1 MSLWELIVWPFARL
15 MELLYN
21 WTSNYGVSVILFAL
35 VVNILLAPF
44 MAKSKKSTMRT
55 SRLQPKLQE
64 LQRKHE
70 GNQQK
75 LNEEMQK
82 LYREE
87 GVKPMS
93 GCLWTLIPF
102 PILIAL
108 YSVIRQPLQK
118 MMGIAAEDVTKITE
132 WATKNAGFVSNSK
145 GGTYDEIG
153 VVDALHS
160 HWDAAVNALGDFGDK
175 LMDIDYSFLGMNLG
189 EIPNWRIWEADF
201 SNSSVWLP
209 ALGLFLIPIIAAFL
223 SWLSMKISQKTNPV
237 PATNQQAA
245 SSMQMMNLM
254 MPIMSI
260 WICFIMPAALG
271 VYWIANSIIGILRDL
286 GLTKVFVK
294 QMEKEDAERL
304 SAEREREAEMQRRRE
319 ETERLRAEGAT
330 TRNTN
335 TSKKKMQAQQKQ
347 ENEERRAANERA
359 ERDAKRERMG
369 IIPEDNP
376 SQVGKRRYAR
386 GRNYDPNRFGNVSA
400 AAAES
405 TIPELE
411 PETESENSQE

>member
-1 MSLWELIVWPFARL
+1 
-15 MELLYN
+15 
-21 WTSNYGVSVILFAL
+21 
-35 VVNILLAPF
+35 
-44 MAKSKKSTMRT
+44 
-55 SRLQPKLQE
+55 
-64 LQRKHE
+64 
-70 GNQQK
+70 
-75 LNEEMQK
+75 
-82 LYREE
+82 
-87 GVKPMS
+87 
-93 GCLWTLIPF
+93 
-102 PILIAL
+102 
-108 YSVIRQPLQK
+108 
-118 MMGIAAEDVTKITE
+118 
-132 WATKNAGFVSNSK
+132 
-145 GGTYDEIG
+145 
-153 VVDALHS
+153 
-160 HWDAAVNALGDFGDK
+160 
-175 LMDIDYSFLGMNLG
+175 
-189 EIPNWRIWEADF
+189 
-201 SNSSVWLP
+201 
-209 ALGLFLIPIIAAFL
+209 
-223 SWLSMKISQKTNPV
+223 
-237 PATNQQAA
+237 
-245 SSMQMMNLM
+245 MQMMNLM

-271 VYWIANSIIGILRDL
+271 VYWIANSILGILRDL